1 MNRRG
6 QINKF
11 NIPKSAGQRIEE
23 KRSLPPEISSNAAK
37 QVSDYRRA
45 QLEEQIYQGQFREQ
59 GALPSNP
66 SQPIAADG
74 VDDAGYTKLGSV
86 SYSSGGKKAFAT
98 SASTAVSSSGAS
110 SGWRGSNDT
119 SRQIP
124 EVYSPL
130 WLHSNLNLPRDR
142 ATVNAWSRSFFALN
156 PFVHNA
162 ITLHSTYPISK
173 LNIKCSDPHVEQ
185 FFAEMCEEIDLME
198 VCVAIAQEYW
208 TLGEAFVY
216 GELDENSGKWGR
228 LHIQNPDYISVKRS
242 PIAGE
247 PIISLRPDEQLKQI
261 VMGQKPSDIQQK
273 QQLHPSIIEHVKRG
287 QNIPLDNFYVSHL
300 ARRIAPYE
308 IRGTGLIV
316 NCFRSLMRWDKIH
329 EAKFAQADQMI
340 NPISLIKVGGQ
351 DVKPTPQDLEQWRNV
366 FEQAQ
371 GDKDFKIFTHNEVEV
386 QRVGY
391 NQGIL
396 DTSGDVQQ
404 LMKEIFIGLMVPSV
418 IMDGS
423 DTTYATGSV
432 SLDVLRQRYM
442 SFREKLG
449 KWLRRKIFAPISE
462 INEFYELDG
471 HGGKKLIIPEVEWNH
486 MSLFDMSDYIGHLMQ
501 LANVPPDERKI
512 SLQTLYRSL
521 GIDYEDELRKM
532 RYEDIQATIRDKEFK
547 SLQQYSLS
555 SLRALKPNDEIDE
568 VEESALPGQS
578 PYEEPVPGQE
588 GGMGGSGG
596 GLGGGGLGGGGGG
609 PILPSPGGPPPAPI
623 GGGVRGP
630 KAPGSGGN
638 PPPGNVG
645 IGPGGTPKPPP
656 PS

>member
-1 MNRRG
+1 MVNRRG
-6 QINKF
+6 QLSF
-11 NIPKSAGQRIEE
+11 QRPKTASE
-23 KRSLPPEISSNAAK
+23 KVAQNRNLPPEISSNAAK

-59 GALPSNP
+59 GAVPANLQGYPK
-66 SQPIAADG
+66 AAYET
-74 VDDAGYTKLGSV
+74 DDSGNTKLGV
-86 SYSSGGKKAFAT
+86 INYASGGKRAFAT
-98 SASTAVSSSGAS
+98 SASTAISSSGGAS

-142 ATVNAWSRSFFALN
+142 ATVNAWSRAFFALN

-173 LNIKCSDPHVEQ
+173 LNIKCSDPKVEQ
-185 FFAEMCEEIDLME
+185 FFAEMAEEIDLLDM
-198 VCVAIAQEYW
+198 CISIAQEFW

-216 GELDENSGKWGR
+216 AELGENAKWSR
-228 LHIQNPDYISVKRS
+228 LHIQNPDYVSVQRS
-242 PIAGE
+242 PIAGD
-247 PIISLRPDEQLKQI
+247 PIISLRPDEQLKQV
-261 VMGQKPSDIQQK
+261 VMGTRPSDVQQR
-273 QQLHPSIIEHVKRG
+273 QQLSPSIIEHVKRG

-316 NCFRSLMRWDKIH
+316 NCFRSIMRLDKIN
-329 EAKFAQADQMI
+329 EAKFAQADNMV
-340 NPISLIKVGGQ
+340 NPLTLVKVGGQ
-351 DVKPTPQDLEQWRNV
+351 DIKPTAQDLEQWRNV
-366 FEQAQ
+366 FEAAT
-371 GDKDFKIFTHNEVEV
+371 GDKDFKIFTHNEIDV

-396 DTSGDVQQ
+396 DTSGDFQQ

-442 SFREKLG
+442 SFREKLA
-449 KWLRRKIFAPISE
+449 KWLKRKIFAPISE
-462 INEFYELDG
+462 LNEFYEVKDG
-471 HGGKKLIIPEVEWNH
+471 EKKLIVPDVEWNH
-486 MSLFDMSDYIGHLMQ
+486 MSLFDMSDYINNIMQ
-501 LANVPPDERKI
+501 LANQDAPQRKI

-521 GIDYEDELRKM
+521 GVDYDDELKKM
-532 RYEDIQATIRDKEFK
+532 RYEDIQATIRERELQ
-547 SLQQYSLS
+547 SLREYSLS
-555 SLRALKPNDEIDE
+555 SLRALTPNDEIDE
-568 VEESALPGQS
+568 PIGTALESQD
-578 PYEEPVPGQE
+578 PYSEPVPGQE
-588 GGMGGSGG
+588 DGGGGMG
-596 GLGGGGLGGGGGG
+596 GLGGGGLM
-609 PILPSPGGPPPAPI
+609 PAPGGPPPAPI

-630 KAPGSGGN
+630 KPPGSGGN